1 MSILELQNVEKI
13 YGEKENQVRALRN
26 INLQV
31 EEGEFVAIV
40 GTSGSGKSTLLNLIG
55 ALDNPTRGKIFIKKR
70 EIGSLSRKELT
81 IFRRREQMEENFGI
95 TNYSFIHASP
105 AEGAETASVSNQLL
119 QTIRDVPKAVLQDY
133 TSAIKT
139 QRNYLNQQ
147 QIFFSS
153 IAVILFIIS
162 LFHIMNSMNHTILA
176 RRKEYG
182 IMRAMG
188 ITDSGFYK
196 MILQTG
202 ILYGLLADALIF
214 VCYHYIFRRV
224 MDYYMAHVVQFLH
237 VTSTVPNM
245 VLAGIM
251 VLNVV
256 LAIVAVMIP
265 ARKMIRETIISE
277 IRQ

>member
-1 MSILELQNVEKI
+1 M
-13 YGEKENQVRALRN
+13 R
-26 INLQV
+26 
-31 EEGEFVAIV
+31 
-40 GTSGSGKSTLLNLIG
+40 LL
-55 ALDNPTRGKIFIKKR
+55 F
-70 EIGSLSRKELT
+70 SHY
-81 IFRRREQMEENFGI
+81 REQAAIGKQCLEARGFDFRGFHPI
-95 TNYSFIHASP
+95 GRA
-105 AEGAETASVSNQLL
+105 
-119 QTIRDVPKAVLQDY
+119 KAALHHFF
-133 TSAIKT
+133 
-139 QRNYLNQQ
+139 QRNQQ

-265 ARKMIRETIISE
+265 ARTGGFPIRCMRPAAVWPE
-277 IRQ
+277 R